1 MFDALT
7 SKLQTVFRNIGSH
20 GTISEKDL
28 DEALRQV
35 RLALLE
41 ADVHF
46 KVVREFMLQVRE
58 RALGA
63 EITKSLTPAQQII
76 DIVRQELVEILGTG
90 QAKLQQAK
98 TPPSIVL
105 LAGLKGSGKTTT
117 AAKLALHLRKE
128 GQKPL
133 MVSADPGRVAAAE
146 QLQALG
152 RQLGIPVYADGKQ
165 ADPQKACKRGLEEA
179 RRLGATVVII
189 DSMGYVQLE
198 PEDLKGLVSLRKS
211 LDPIEVL
218 LVADAMT
225 GQEAVH
231 AAEAFNQAVGLTG
244 LILTKM
250 DGDARGGAALSI
262 RSVTGVPIKF
272 VGAGEKPDA
281 IEAFYPDRFAGRIL
295 GMGDVLTLIDKA
307 KEEFSEEDIGSLTE
321 RMKKGSLTLDDF
333 LDQLQR
339 VRRMGPLSQVL
350 SMVPGMSALK
360 GRVPADLDEAHLKR
374 IEAIIYSMTKV
385 ERHRPDII
393 DGSRRRRIA
402 SGSGT
407 TPADVNRLLKQYQ
420 EAKRLM
426 QMVSSG
432 RGQKL
437 ASLLRQ

>member
-46 KVVREFMLQVRE
+46 KVVREFMQRVRE

-76 DIVRQELVEILGTG
+76 DIVRQELIEILGTG
-90 QAKLQQAK
+90 QSKLQQAK

-133 MVSADPGRVAAAE
+133 MISADPGRVAAAE
-146 QLQALG
+146 QLQSLG

-198 PEDLKGLVSLRKS
+198 PEDLKGLVTLRKS
-211 LDPIEVL
+211 LDPTEVL

-360 GRVPADLDEAHLKR
+360 GRMPADLDEAHLKR
-374 IEAIIYSMTKV
+374 IESIIYSMTKV
-385 ERHRPDII
+385 ERQRPDII

-402 SGSGT
+402 AGSGT